1 MANLLIAAGKALGL
15 LGLGRSKLNELLS
28 VGLVESRRID
38 QSRRRIVRAPS
49 SGAIRGASRTR
60 AFCTIQSRAG
70 DGDLSLNTPCL
81 RSGAM
86 AASGASNLVGWI
98 RTPWPT

>member
-15 LGLGRSKLNELLS
+15 LGLGRSKVNELLS

-49 SGAIRGASRTR
+49 SRGWHASPLGRPAMCPMR
-60 AFCTIQSRAG
+60 SAAFSA
-70 DGDLSLNTPCL
+70 
-81 RSGAM
+81 
-86 AASGASNLVGWI
+86 
-98 RTPWPT
+98 